1 MAYANAIKAAIVAT
15 YARTQT
21 DTGSPEVQCGLLT
34 QRIDELQSHFALHPS
49 DANCA
54 RAIKKIATRRKSLL
68 LYLASKDEPKYEQL
82 IACLRVKDVRP
93 KA

>member
-1 MAYANAIKAAIVAT
+1 MAYANANKAAIVAT

-21 DTGSPEVQCGLLT
+21 DTGSPEVQCALLT
-34 QRIDELQSHFALHPS
+34 RRMDELQSHLAKNPS

-54 RAIKKIATRRKSLL
+54 RSIKKIAQRRTSLL
-68 LYLASKDEPKYEQL
+68 LYLARKDEAKYLKL
-82 IACLRVKDVRP
+82 IASLRIKDARP